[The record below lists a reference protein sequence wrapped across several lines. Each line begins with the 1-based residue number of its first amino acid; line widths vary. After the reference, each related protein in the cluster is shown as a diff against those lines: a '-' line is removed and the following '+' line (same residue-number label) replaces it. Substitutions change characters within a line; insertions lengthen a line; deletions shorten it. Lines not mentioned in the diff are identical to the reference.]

1 MNAKIER
8 QRVLIVDDDAA
19 TRASIA
25 DALTRAG
32 LEPKTAGTGERALLM
47 LRQWPRHIDW
57 LVTKAELP
65 GLVDGSMLADEF
77 HQARPGRPVLLAVSR
92 EGNRP
97 SQAHV
102 IVVDPASPATV
113 VEVLQGLMPSAPQ
126 PAQTVTAW
134 AA

>member
-1 MNAKIER
+1 MNGKIER
-8 QRVLIVDDDAA
+8 QRVLVVDDDAA
-19 TRASIA
+19 TRALVA
-25 DALTRAG
+25 DALTRAS
-32 LEPKTAGTGERALLM
+32 LEPKTAETGERALLI

-57 LVTKAELP
+57 LITKTKLL

-77 HQARPGRPVLLAVSR
+77 HQAHPGRPVLLASR
-92 EGNRP
+92 APKRP

-113 VEVLQGLMPSAPQ
+113 VETLQGLTPGAAQPPQ
-126 PAQTVTAW
+126 NLTAW